1 MLFPF
6 PVFSLQG
13 KNAHAHWLSQQQSI
27 ERQNLLALE
36 FNAYAD
42 PARLNIEPKL
52 ENTLEGIFL
61 RFV

>member
-13 KNAHAHWLSQQQSI
+13 KNAHAHWLNLQQSI
-27 ERQNLLALE
+27 QRQNLLVQKFIAAAE
-36 FNAYAD
+36 S
-42 PARLNIEPKL
+42 ARLNIEPKL

-61 RFV
+61 RLV